1 MIHVIVVE
9 SLSHVR
15 LFCDPMNCK
24 SPGFSV
30 HGISQAR
37 ILKWIAVSF
46 SRKIFSTQG
55 LNPCLLNTCPTL
67 QADSLPL
74 SHQDHNGPCFG
85 SNDSAIMWKCHLGL
99 YLSFLIR
106 VFFCFELLKPKTLA
120 SEFDLVRCFH
130 FLYLSR

>member
-1 MIHVIVVE
+1 
-9 SLSHVR
+9 
-15 LFCDPMNCK
+15 MNCK

-85 SNDSAIMWKCHLGL
+85 SNDSTIVWKCHLGL

-106 VFFCFELLKPKTLA
+106 VFFCFE
-120 SEFDLVRCFH
+120 H
-130 FLYLSR
+130 FLSPKHWLQSLTWSAAFISFTYPGEDHETRVFYNLHAWYIT